1 MRTLVAIFTILM
13 AASAGAQQ
21 YETSRDFK
29 AAQFAPAALLK
40 GPLHSVDENVAVE
53 RGLPRFTIR
62 SKYGTWE
69 ARGVEMLAI
78 RVSELPAFVQLENVS
93 KTDEFAKAAAKAV
106 AAPIQATG
114 QLIQHP

>member
-1 MRTLVAIFTILM
+1 MRPIVAALTFAF

-21 YETSRDFK
+21 YESSQAFK

-40 GPLHSVDENVAVE
+40 GPLHSVDANVAVE

-78 RVSELPAFVQLENVS
+78 RVAELPAFAQIDSVS
-93 KTDEFAKAAAKAV
+93 RTDEFAKAARSAV
-106 AAPIQATG
+106 AA
-114 QLIQHP
+114 